1 MVVRAILMLCLL
13 IPAAEAAEIYKYTD
27 ENGVVMLTD
36 IPRGED
42 VIKARDKRR
51 PTKVVDYQQLI
62 VKKADKYRLDP
73 TLISAVI
80 STESAFDSGAISQ
93 KGAMGLM
100 QLMPTTAREMGV
112 RNPFNPEENIEGG
125 TRYLQYLLKK
135 YNGDLTRALAAY
147 NAGPTRVESGRRLP
161 LETRNYIKRVYSIYR
176 GEKRVHVSQNEEKA
190 KVEKTVIYRVVLD
203 DGHVLFT
210 NYPPFTPSKE
220 ELQRL

>member
-1 MVVRAILMLCLL
+1 MLCLL
-13 IPAAEAAEIYKYTD
+13 IPAAASAEIYKYTD
-27 ENGVVMLTD
+27 ENGVIMLTD
-36 IPRGED
+36 TPRGED
-42 VIKARDKRR
+42 VIKARDKRL
-51 PTKVVDYQQLI
+51 PTKVVDYHQII
-62 VKKADKYRLDP
+62 VRKADKYRLDP

-80 STESAFDSGAISQ
+80 STESAFDSRAISR

-100 QLMPTTAREMGV
+100 QLMPNTAREMGV

-125 TRYLQYLLKK
+125 TRYLKYLLKK

-161 LETRNYIKRVYSIYR
+161 LETRKYIKRVYSIYR
-176 GEKRVHVSQNEEKA
+176 GEKLVHVAQTQHKEKA
-190 KVEKTVIYRVVLD
+190 KAKKTVIYRVVLD